1 MKASP
6 FIAMGAIIAFLSVAL
21 GAFAAHS
28 LKNMLSS
35 DMLTVFHTAVD
46 YQMWHGLGLL
56 IIGLLLERK
65 PSSLLIKSG
74 WSMLIGIV
82 LFSGSLYILALTGVK
97 TFGAITPFGGI
108 AFLIAWAMLAYHSIK
123 Q

>member
-1 MKASP
+1 MKTSP
-6 FIAMGAIIAFLSVAL
+6 FIAIGATAAFLSVAL

-28 LKNMLSS
+28 LKNILSS

-46 YQMWHGLGLL
+46 YQVWHGLGLL

-74 WSMLIGIV
+74 WSMCIGIV